1 MVDSATSYL
10 LISVYMPTDY
20 GASSV
25 SDFLHTL
32 ELEGFIDTQC
42 CDVAM
47 VVGDFN
53 VDFELDLS
61 VCDLSFRDKVKFTY
75 ERDDGACHSWIDHVL
90 CSQSHSSLITDVF
103 ARHSDCC
110 LSDHYPLCCSL
121 DFNSSPLP
129 GPSYSL
135 HIDWQNVSNCDI
147 DKYISLVSQG
157 ISTFPSDVY
166 NCISPGCTLHCDT
179 LDLYADHL
187 VSTLLTC
194 ALDSFP
200 TRSVSSSR
208 RLVGWN
214 RSLSKHKNAT
224 NFWYKIWEE
233 AGCPYAGALF
243 QIKRNAKR
251 RYKYEV
257 RRLVREQNYLLQNK
271 LATSFAEKRKNS
283 FWTHVR
289 KLNSSSS
296 TLAPTIDGVSGS
308 RNIANVFASELKDTL
323 NTLLP
328 PFICIP
334 QLN

>member
-1 MVDSATSYL
+1 
-10 LISVYMPTDY
+10 
-20 GASSV
+20 
-25 SDFLHTL
+25 
-32 ELEGFIDTQC
+32 
-42 CDVAM
+42 M

-53 VDFELDLS
+53 VDFDRDGPLAKLLNDFIIELDLS

-110 LSDHYPLCCSL
+110 LSDHYPLCFSL

-129 GPSYSL
+129 GPSYKPSKSL

-200 TRSVSSSR
+200 TRSVSSSGG
-208 RLVGWN
+208 L
-214 RSLSKHKNAT
+214 
-224 NFWYKIWEE
+224 
-233 AGCPYAGALF
+233 
-243 QIKRNAKR
+243 
-251 RYKYEV
+251 
-257 RRLVREQNYLLQNK
+257 
-271 LATSFAEKRKNS
+271 
-283 FWTHVR
+283 
-289 KLNSSSS
+289 
-296 TLAPTIDGVSGS
+296 
-308 RNIANVFASELKDTL
+308 
-323 NTLLP
+323 
-328 PFICIP
+328 
-334 QLN
+334 